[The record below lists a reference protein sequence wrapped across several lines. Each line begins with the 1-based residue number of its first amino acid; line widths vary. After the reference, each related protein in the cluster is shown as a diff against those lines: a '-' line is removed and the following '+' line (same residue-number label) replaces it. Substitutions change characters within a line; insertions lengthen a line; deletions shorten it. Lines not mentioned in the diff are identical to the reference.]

1 MKDYLK
7 KLHTSTILLG
17 AVCLAIAGS
26 LASCSEDLGLS
37 GTGNPAMDEW
47 KSLGAAKGNSWMT
60 SVSVQLDIIVER
72 PCEITA
78 QTIMKDKVTI
88 LGQKDLEGSGVM
100 FVDVPQSDIASFGL
114 VYDDGVGPK
123 QYRRIDLTGE
133 QNQVVRVSFTSEAPL
148 AAAPLMMAP
157 GIKSQPVAS
166 LCGNSVLPDCGYL
179 NFGPWAWEDIA
190 AALTE
195 GVDPSSKYVS
205 LIDYEIMARGQVS
218 PQGDFEAQETVYL
231 SLLYGYTGTTNSRVL
246 GYYTHSQGTYKDI
259 EFHDITET
267 LSYDYINGKGKVQY
281 QLDGNTSVWYDSS
294 FHYKDG
300 KNLPAGTTKIDDGY
314 GGKKDVNTPSTTGNS
329 NRDNDDIYNTFL
341 SSIAYGNRITA
352 VRGLTFK
359 LDIPKGKIFGFYLR
373 PNSALDATQ
382 KKILLDLGIPE
393 GKLPKYSANYT
404 NAKMNK
410 LKGTKNY
417 RSALAIYDNFT
428 FMGLDDTVDGGDF
441 DSNDVT
447 FALSNVRGEKLQP
460 KFTEETLNSDWNQ
473 ETIEKDPIYANPPAD
488 PTEQPAT
495 GEGEEEATQTPL
507 QTWTLAYENGGTEI
521 DFDFNDVVLQVTPDT
536 KNHTLT
542 AYLMAAGAVRKTEI
556 YYGSQLL
563 GEVHQ
568 LFGVEEK
575 QMVNTLNAEA
585 DHNPVLLSSSLS
597 WPEGTTMEEGR
608 HKFKLLVYNE
618 DGSTVE
624 IKSDVL
630 IGPDKDIPQSLCVAG
645 EWQWPMEYQRV
656 YNVYPVLSKW
666 AKNFNHRDA
675 WNWYAQPDQ
684 NKVCKPKKP
693 GQ

>member
-1 MKDYLK
+1 MKDFLK
-7 KLHTSTILLG
+7 KLHTSTMLLG

-47 KSLGAAKGNSWMT
+47 KSLGAAKGNTWMT
-60 SVSVQLDIIVER
+60 SVSVQLDITVDR

-148 AAAPLMMAP
+148 ATAPLMMAP

-166 LCGNSVLPDCGYL
+166 LCGNSILPDCGYL

-195 GVDPSSKYVS
+195 GVDPSSKHVS
-205 LIDYEIMARGQVS
+205 LIDYEIMSRGQVS
-218 PQGDFEAQETVYL
+218 PQGAFESQETVYL
-231 SLLYGYTGTTNSRVL
+231 SLLYGYTGQTGSRIL
-246 GYYTHSQGTYKDI
+246 GYYTHSKNTYDDI

-267 LSYDYINGKGKVQY
+267 LTCDYINGKGKVQY
-281 QLDGNTSVWYDSS
+281 QLDGNTSVWYDAS

-300 KNLPAGTTKIDDGY
+300 KNLPAGKTEIDNSK
-314 GGKKDVNTPSTTGNS
+314 GGKDKVTTPSTTGDS

-341 SSIAYGNRITA
+341 SSIAYGDRITA

-373 PNSALDATQ
+373 TPDALSSAQ
-382 KKILLDLGIPE
+382 KSVLTKLGVPE
-393 GKLPKYSANYT
+393 KKLPKYSANYT
-404 NAKMNK
+404 NAKMNINA
-410 LKGTKNY
+410 KNY

-428 FMGLDDTVDGGDF
+428 FMGLDDDTGGGDY

-488 PTEQPAT
+488 PTAPPAT

-507 QTWTLAYENGGTEI
+507 QTWTLAYENGGTAL

-542 AYLMAAGAVRKTEI
+542 AWLMAAGAVRKTEI
-556 YYGSQLL
+556 YYGNQLL

-575 QMVNTLNAEA
+575 QMVNTLNAVS
-585 DHNPVLLSSSLS
+585 DHDPVLLSSSLS
-597 WPEGTTMEEGR
+597 WPDGTTMEEGR
-608 HKFKLLVYNE
+608 HQFKLRVHNE
-618 DGSTVE
+618 DGTTVE
-624 IKSDVL
+624 IKSKDL

>member
-1 MKDYLK
+1 MKDFLK
-7 KLHTSTILLG
+7 KLHTSAMLLG
-17 AVCLAIAGS
+17 AVYLAIAGS

-47 KSLGAAKGNSWMT
+47 KSLGAAKGNTWMT
-60 SVSVQLDIIVER
+60 SVSVQLDITVDR

-157 GIKSQPVAS
+157 GIKSKPVAS
-166 LCGNSVLPDCGYL
+166 LCGKRDSLACGYL
-179 NFGPWAWEDIA
+179 NFGPWAWGDISL
-190 AALTE
+190 ALAE
-195 GVDPSSKYVS
+195 AVDPASSHVS

-218 PQGDFEAQETVYL
+218 PQGTFESQETIYL
-231 SLLYGYTGTTNSRVL
+231 SLIYGYTGQTGSRIL
-246 GYYTHSQGTYKDI
+246 GYYTHSKNTYADI

-267 LSYDYINGKGKVQY
+267 LTCDYINGKGKVQY
-281 QLDGNTSVWYDSS
+281 QLDNNTSVWYDAN
-294 FHYKDG
+294 FHYMDG
-300 KNLPAGTTKIDDGY
+300 NNLPVFEGY
-314 GGKKDVNTPSTTGNS
+314 VGKQKLKTPVSTSGDRNK
-329 NRDNDDIYNTFL
+329 DDIYNTLL
-341 SSIAYGNRITA
+341 SYAAYGDRITA

-373 PNSALDATQ
+373 TPDALSAPQ
-382 KKILLDLGIPE
+382 KSVLTKLGIPE
-393 GKLPKYSANYT
+393 GKLPKYVANYT
-404 NAKMNK
+404 NAKMNVNS
-410 LKGTKNY
+410 KNY

-428 FMGLDDTVDGGDF
+428 FMGLDDAPLGGDY
-441 DSNDVT
+441 DCNDIT

-460 KFTEETLNSDWNQ
+460 KFTEETLSSEWNQ
-473 ETIEKDPIYANPPAD
+473 ETIKKDSIYAKPPSD
-488 PTEQPAT
+488 PTDSLAT
-495 GEGEEEATQTPL
+495 GGGAAATQTPL
-507 QTWTLAYENGGTEI
+507 QTWTLAYENGGTEL

-542 AYLMAAGAVRKTEI
+542 AWLMAAGAVRKTEI
-556 YYGSQLL
+556 YYGNQLL

-575 QMVNTLNAEA
+575 QMVNTLNAVS
-585 DHNPVLLSSSLS
+585 DHDPVLLSSSLS
-597 WPEGTTMEEGR
+597 WPDGTTMEEGR
-608 HKFKLLVYNE
+608 HQFKLRVHNE
-618 DGSTVE
+618 DATTVE
-624 IKSDVL
+624 IKSNEL

-645 EWQWPMEYQRV
+645 EWQWPLETERV
-656 YNVYPVLSKW
+656 YNVYPVLSNW
-666 AKNFNHRDA
+666 AKNFNDPEA
-675 WNWYAQPDQ
+675 WNWYAQPNQ

-693 GQ
+693 GKK

>member
-7 KLHTSTILLG
+7 KLHTSAMLLG

-47 KSLGAAKGNSWMT
+47 KSLGAAKGNTWMT
-60 SVSVQLDIIVER
+60 SVSVQLDITVDR

-148 AAAPLMMAP
+148 AAAPLMMVP

-179 NFGPWAWEDIA
+179 NFGPWAWGDISI
-190 AALTE
+190 ALPEAT
-195 GVDPSSKYVS
+195 DPGPNHIS
-205 LIDYEIMARGQVS
+205 LVDYEMMARGQVS

-231 SLLYGYTGTTNSRVL
+231 SLLYGYTGTVDSRFL
-246 GYYTHSQGTYKDI
+246 GYYTHSKGTYDDI

-267 LSYDYINGKGKVQY
+267 ITYDYLNGKGKVQY
-281 QLDGNTSVWYDSS
+281 QLDGNTSVWYDAN
-294 FHYKDG
+294 FHYQDG
-300 KNLPAGTTKIDDGY
+300 IGLPDFSPGYVGNQYVTKPTSGAGEIRNK
-314 GGKKDVNTPSTTGNS
+314 
-329 NRDNDDIYNTFL
+329 DDIYNTLL
-341 SSIAYGNRITA
+341 SYAAYGNRITA

-382 KKILLDLGIPE
+382 RKILLDLGIPE
-393 GKLPKYSANYT
+393 DKLPTYSANYT

-428 FMGLDDTVDGGDF
+428 FMGLDDTVDGGDL
-441 DSNDVT
+441 DCNDIS

-473 ETIEKDPIYANPPAD
+473 ETIEKDSIYAKPPAE
-488 PTEQPAT
+488 PTEKPAT
-495 GEGEEEATQTPL
+495 GGGEAATQTPL

-568 LFGVEEK
+568 LFGVKEK
-575 QMVNTLNAEA
+575 QMVNTLNAVG
-585 DHNPVLLSSSLS
+585 DHDPVLLSSSLS
-597 WPEGTTMEEGR
+597 WPEGTTMKEGR

-693 GQ
+693 GKK